1 MIKKKSAPSSI
12 RNDYIKYALAFG
24 ILIIGLS
31 IFMYVYVLNQRDKV
45 SSELSLIDQQSERIQ
60 ALRKTLIRTYQA
72 IDSFL
77 LDPTAPNQITI
88 INESIDEAITT
99 SDLIRKTTVGRHKF
113 IQETTELTNQFKQ
126 LDTSV
131 KELIETRLDVRRQ
144 YPGMAISAFQ
154 MGTVQDRVNDQLL
167 ILYNEIESGE
177 LHPRSPELQPLLL
190 KTQLLWSNLIS
201 QMRIYLA
208 NRFASFSTEILTVQA
223 DSTDDIIRLLNKNLS
238 RLKELYLHEEDSF
251 DGLTGIEI
259 ISQAVT
265 EWQELFTQ
273 IRDINKSSRWR
284 EDGNMMQN
292 TIIPLTNQIAQS
304 LNELEQH
311 LREEE
316 RIGTSRLQKNTNH
329 VFLMLAAIIASVIF
343 VIVGILVSMELMIFR
358 PILNVASALRSK
370 ALGHEVPQFSTK
382 QSLETQ
388 YLIDAFEEMDHQIK
402 RRQEALEHQSL
413 HDSLTS
419 LPNRFMLNERLEY
432 QIVSAQR
439 NNSPVSLLILDL
451 NAFKDINDS
460 LGHRIGDHLL
470 IMVSERLKLCIRDV
484 DTLARLGGDEFA
496 IILSDTPRDK
506 AAYVAEK
513 ISRALADPFNIDD
526 HRVSIGVSIG
536 IAAFPE
542 DGTNSQQLLQQ
553 ADIAMFTAK
562 RDRLDFAY
570 YNAKEDEYSLNRIAL
585 LKDLRVALV
594 EDRLE
599 LYFQPQVDI
608 ISRNPVG
615 AEALLRWNHPEYGFI
630 RPDKIVEL
638 AEDSGI
644 INQLTNWVADHAM
657 RQCRKWLDAG
667 YPLSVSINLS
677 VQNLSNK
684 SLVEM
689 IRQTLT
695 LHNLTGKDVVLE
707 ITESG
712 MMTNPGRS
720 IEVLEELHQMGV
732 GLSVDDFGTGFS
744 SLTYLQRLPVTEV
757 KIDKSFVSD
766 MNHNDNDTTIVESII
781 DLGHNLGLRVVAEGV
796 EHKDIYQKLEALKC
810 DFIQGYMISKPL
822 PVKEFNSWLKLNYLE
837 QDKIRK
843 IRPAL

>member
-1 MIKKKSAPSSI
+1 MIKKKPAPSSI
-12 RNDYIKYALAFG
+12 RNRYIKYALLFG

-31 IFMYVYVLNQRDKV
+31 IFMYIYVLNQRAKV

-60 ALRKTLIRTYQA
+60 TLRKTLIRTYQA

-77 LDPTAPNQITI
+77 LDPTAPNQITF
-88 INESIDEAITT
+88 INESLDEAITT
-99 SDLIRKTTVGRHKF
+99 SDSIRKTTARRNVLF
-113 IQETTELTNQFKQ
+113 QETAELTNQFKK
-126 LDTSV
+126 LDTSIQ
-131 KELIETRLDVRRQ
+131 ELIETRLDVRRQ
-144 YPGMAISAFQ
+144 YPGMALSAFQ
-154 MGTVQDRVNDQLL
+154 MGPIQDRINDQFL
-167 ILYNEIESGE
+167 ILNNEIDSGE
-177 LHPRSPELQPLLL
+177 FQPRSPELQPLLL
-190 KTQLLWSNLIS
+190 KTQILWSNLIS

-208 NRFASFSTEILTVQA
+208 NRFASFSTEILTIQA
-223 DSTDDIIRLLNKNLS
+223 NSTDDIIRLLNSNLS
-238 RLKELYLHEEDSF
+238 RLKELYLLEEDSF
-251 DGLTGIEI
+251 EGSAGIET

-265 EWQELFTQ
+265 EWQGIFSK
-273 IRDINKSSRWR
+273 IRSINKSSGWR
-284 EDGNMMQN
+284 EDGNIMEY

-316 RIGTSRLQKNTNH
+316 RIGTTRLEKNTNH

-343 VIVGILVSMELMIFR
+343 VIIGILVSMELMIFR

-419 LPNRFMLNERLEY
+419 LPNRFMLNERLDY
-432 QIVSAQR
+432 QIFSAQR

-470 IMVSERLKLCIRDV
+470 ILVSERLKLCIRDV

-496 IILSDTPRDK
+496 IILSETPRDK
-506 AAYVAEK
+506 ASYVAEK
-513 ISRALADPFNIDD
+513 ISRTLANPFNIDD
-526 HRVSIGVSIG
+526 HKVSIGVSIG
-536 IAAFPE
+536 IAALPE

-570 YNAKEDEYSLNRIAL
+570 YNAEEDEYSLNRIAL
-585 LKDLRVALV
+585 INDLRMALV

-599 LYFQPQVDI
+599 LYFQPQIDI
-608 ISRNPVG
+608 KTRNPVG

-630 RPDKIVEL
+630 RPDKIIEL

-644 INQLTNWVADHAM
+644 INQLTNWVTDNAM

-677 VQNLSNK
+677 VQNLSNT

-689 IRQTLT
+689 VRQALA

-707 ITESG
+707 ITENG

-744 SLTYLQRLPVTEV
+744 SLTYLQRLPANEV
-757 KIDKSFVSD
+757 KIDKSFVFD
-766 MNHNDNDTTIVESII
+766 MNNSDNDTTIVESII
-781 DLGHNLGLRVVAEGV
+781 DLGHNLGLRIVAEGV
-796 EHKDIYQKLEALKC
+796 EHDDIYKKLEDLKC
-810 DFIQGYMISKPL
+810 DLIQGYMISKPL
-822 PVKEFNSWLKLNYLE
+822 PVKEFNSWLKVNYLE
-837 QDKIRK
+837 QGKIRK
-843 IRPAL
+843 IRPSI